1 MKKLYVML
9 LFLMFALV
17 PMLFGAYENDVVN
30 QSVLPTVKSD
40 LRDNF
45 WDFETGLQGWTHSNG
60 LPFPAGWDVKPSNY
74 IPSYILPDAGDSTMW
89 IDAGQ
94 GGGTFWIQDTA
105 LSPAV
110 VPPIN
115 MVWLK
120 YGYVNVTYVGYFYN
134 ELHVGIRFFTSG
146 VWNTVELQFYPA
158 SATSGP
164 AWDSV
169 DVSAY
174 STVDSVRVYFYF
186 DDFYTWGY
194 QAAFDNVELFE
205 PIVHD
210 VGCVAVTSPPGG
222 YITPGDYDVIGQI
235 QNFGGDSETFDVT
248 AEVWDTTTRTQIFA
262 QTVTL
267 TDFPVGGDT
276 LLNFGTATFDSD
288 KVFYTEIFTLL
299 SYDLNPSNDT
309 SSIYSTTQLSGPVPL
324 FEMDVQTPTGDSA
337 CIGVEFDGT
346 YFYVTG
352 GNNGTDPNKVYV
364 IDTLGN
370 LIWAVDQPG
379 HSTGWGWR
387 DLAWDNA
394 YSGPDK
400 IDTLWASVDPN
411 IDGFSIDL
419 TTGTLTWHGSY
430 SGQQS
435 PNRALAWMDDSAWFW
450 TANFSSPVYWFDK
463 FGNSGSASN
472 TWSMCGAAYDTDS
485 IYGGWIWWHSRDDPG
500 TGWAGQIEQ
509 FDPFTMIFTGF
520 NFGYMPT
527 ITVPQSACGLC
538 FYEGFRGCD
547 VLFAL
552 VQGDPV
558 DAIIGL
564 YVRDHIPGVEEEPG
578 KEMELV
584 FGLKKIAPNPVR
596 DRATVTYTTTRKGPV
611 MLKVYDSAG
620 RLIRTL
626 VDRNEDAGVKT
637 VYWDGMDNNRQPVA
651 AGVYFFRL
659 QAEDRTAT
667 KKIVV
672 VR

>member
-1 MKKLYVML
+1 MKRLYVISLLLML
-9 LFLMFALV
+9 FYV

-30 QSVLPTVKSD
+30 QSLLPTVKSS
-40 LRDNF
+40 LRDSF
-45 WDFETGLQGWTHSNG
+45 WDFETGLQGWTHTNG

-74 IPSYILPDAGDSTMW
+74 MPSYVLPDAGDSTMW
-89 IDAGQ
+89 IDAEQ
-94 GGGTFWIQDTA
+94 GGGASWIQDTA

-120 YGYVNVTYVGYFYN
+120 YGYVNVTYVGSFYN
-134 ELHVGIRFFTSG
+134 ELHVGIRYFAGG

-164 AWDSV
+164 GWDSV

-210 VGCVAVTSPPGG
+210 VGCAGIVSPPGG
-222 YITPGDYDVIGQI
+222 YIPPGEYDIIARIRNYGA
-235 QNFGGDSETFDVT
+235 FAETFDVT
-248 AEVWDTTTRTQIFA
+248 AGVWDTTGGAWIKIFA

-267 TDFPVGGDT
+267 TDFPIGGDS
-276 LLNFGTATFDSD
+276 LVNFGQCTFGANCYFFI
-288 KVFYTEIFTLL
+288 KVCTML
-299 SYDLNPSNDT
+299 SGDQDPSNDCC
-309 SSIYSTTQLSGPVPL
+309 SSGPLGNIV
-324 FEMDVQTPTGDSA
+324 FEMDVQTPTGDNQ
-337 CIGVEFDGT
+337 CYGVEFDGT

-352 GNNGTDPNKVYV
+352 GNSGSDPNKVYV
-364 IDTLGN
+364 LDTLGN
-370 LIWAVDQPG
+370 LIWEMDQPS
-379 HSTGWGWR
+379 HSTGWGWC
-387 DLAWDNA
+387 DVAWDNA

-400 IDTLWASVDPN
+400 IDTLWASVDAN
-411 IDGFSIDL
+411 VDGFSIDL
-419 TTGTLTWHGSY
+419 TAGTLTHHVSY

-435 PNRALAWMDDSAWFW
+435 PNRALAWMPDSAWFW
-450 TANFSSPVYWFDK
+450 TANFSSSVYWFDK

-472 TWSMCGAAYDTDS
+472 TWSMCGAAYDTDP
-485 IYGGWIWWHSRDDPG
+485 IYGGWVWWHSQDDPG
-500 TGWAGQIEQ
+500 TGWLGQISQ
-509 FDPFTMIFTGF
+509 FDPLTMAFTGLYLS
-520 NFGYMPT
+520 YMPT

-538 FYEGFRGCD
+538 FFEGFRGCD

-564 YVRDHIPGVEEEPG
+564 YVRDHIPGVEEEPD

-596 DRATVTYTTTRKGPV
+596 DGATVSYTTTRKGSV
-611 MLKVYDSAG
+611 MLKIYDSAG
-620 RLIRTL
+620 RLVRTL
-626 VDRNEDAGVKT
+626 VDRQHENPGNKT
-637 VYWDGMDNNRQPVA
+637 IFWDGMDNNHQPVT

-659 QAEDRTAT
+659 QVENRTAT